1 VLVELHNRHVFEAG
15 LIVVGTLAYMSWLN
29 EYGAIA
35 TAARTQD
42 IDLARGKTLKL
53 AATLPFLS
61 SMMATQLPF
70 HQIPG
75 LSGHNPSTSVKLR
88 GTDALHVDILAPGPM
103 LGGII
108 EIPELDWH
116 AQTIPFYDYLL
127 EDAHSAAMLA
137 GGHCIS
143 IKLPNVRHMV
153 WHKLE
158 PDASSPFSIESASA
172 SARCVRLALRRL
184 APPPALKAEG
194 AFPRKRPSARWTNL
208 NQNRL
213 GGGLFVSV

>member
-1 VLVELHNRHVFEAG
+1 MLVELHNRHVFEAG

-75 LSGHNPSTSVKLR
+75 AR
-88 GTDALHVDILAPGPM
+88 GRSLGCHVGGRALHLHQTAQCATHGLAQ
-103 LGGII
+103 
-108 EIPELDWH
+108 
-116 AQTIPFYDYLL
+116 AR
-127 EDAHSAAMLA
+127 A
-137 GGHCIS
+137 GC
-143 IKLPNVRHMV
+143 L
-153 WHKLE
+153 
-158 PDASSPFSIESASA
+158 
-172 SARCVRLALRRL
+172 
-184 APPPALKAEG
+184 
-194 AFPRKRPSARWTNL
+194 
-208 NQNRL
+208 
-213 GGGLFVSV
+213 VSVLY